1 MHVCEAIV
9 HSMLCST
16 CIMKRFYMVLCSLK
30 YCTDIW
36 GHCTTVL
43 CQRWWQ
49 NFRFGSIAVY
59 WNTSFI
65 NQTRLAIET
74 ISFKFI
80 HIHIA
85 NLRGRKKRFL
95 KQYLCCNHGY
105 ILAKGKN
112 YSYFIDRKIWYF
124 YLKLCMWRLILWHL
138 CHGLTSE
145 IFCPCNHYHVYNNP
159 CF

>member
-1 MHVCEAIV
+1 MCMCMKLLCIPCFVVHV
-9 HSMLCST
+9 SW
-16 CIMKRFYMVLCSLK
+16 KRFYMVLCSLK

-36 GHCTTVL
+36 GHCKTVL

-85 NLRGRKKRFL
+85 NLQGRKK
-95 KQYLCCNHGY
+95 
-105 ILAKGKN
+105 KGFWNSTYAVIMDIFWQRERIIPISLTEKF
-112 YSYFIDRKIWYF
+112 SISIWSSA
-124 YLKLCMWRLILWHL
+124 CDD
-138 CHGLTSE
+138 
-145 IFCPCNHYHVYNNP
+145 
-159 CF
+159 